1 MELTNKK
8 TEPVVATTNE
18 NLPTPNK
25 LVATSKVEQ
34 VKSFRAYAFEKAGL
48 NGGDSIALK
57 TYLKW
62 IKTVIW
68 LMKLSIKTSNT
79 F

>member
-48 NGGDSIALK
+48 KFAMILKLGSRSNINFNNKIPSIPPNG
-57 TYLKW
+57 
-62 IKTVIW
+62 
-68 LMKLSIKTSNT
+68 
-79 F
+79 